1 MDNTLSI
8 ARTIQSQLIGLGQV
22 KVWSWGANKWKA
34 IKDEEGR
41 SGLEFKVSGF
51 QFKGYVRII
60 LDWSDTYTIS
70 FINIRKSLKGKVDG
84 VFFDEM
90 VDLID
95 SFVEYPGTDEEYK
108 TLITNHYSGK

>member
-8 ARTIQSQLIGLGQV
+8 ARTIQSQLVGLGQV
-22 KVWSWGANKWKA
+22 KVWSWGANKWTA
-34 IKDEEGR
+34 YKDEEGR

-51 QFKGYVRII
+51 KFKGYVRII
-60 LDWSDTYTIS
+60 LDWSDTYIIS
-70 FINIRKSLKGKVDG
+70 FTNIRKSLKGKVDG

-95 SFVEYPGTDEEYK
+95 DFVEYPGTDDEYK
-108 TLITNHYSGK
+108 KLIEKHYKF